1 MRACRESFF
10 FLARAHHTNTLHS
23 YARRLFTH
31 THTHTHTLHSYA
43 RRSVLTR
50 HLYGGEQW
58 PAKLLLGTSRA
69 PCGGAASPPYA
80 MLEIFSGGHDHAH
93 LAQTGALQYY
103 AAGGVT
109 FVHSLGRD
117 NNLASQAASLVVRS
131 YTGQGGWAHFPYA
144 RMEDIVTAGG
154 GWALAELPLVHA
166 FQANQ
171 TPAGYWMRNVTSLGF
186 TVRNPSKAAPLDVF
200 VGHVVLVDSEGRET
214 VLNDFEAD
222 EPAWTPPH
230 RGSVEVVKD
239 ATLPQ
244 GKHALHLTMQGGS
257 TGLFSRP
264 LNPARPMP
272 GIVDFRAFPLV
283 RLYWR
288 VGGGSACN
296 SSDLFSVGTGPY
308 VLPPGS
314 EPPTTQY
321 QSYAD
326 WDAQGM
332 GPGGYSHGT
341 WLPGEPY
348 DISMLTPSHS
358 PTTVA
363 AWAAGNASAG
373 DTLGAV
379 GLQNLGSSGTLSWR
393 TTLTLAEGPLV
404 VIDALSVEASAP
416 AAGYVGGPSFPLQVA
431 PDPAPVAGAAQSLRA
446 LGFNLTG
453 CLLTG
458 AQAAPQAAL
467 LLSFF
472 AFRGLQPA
480 PLAVGFQRV
489 PLVGSLAPATVAA
502 RLQGPLGPAP
512 PTAPL
517 LFISF
522 LLPHD
527 AAVDAAGLAAALS
540 ARALPG
546 GALELEMPLPAL
558 GAGAPRATA
567 RVTLGSVMGEE
578 AAPWSVTRSQA

>member
-1 MRACRESFF
+1 
-10 FLARAHHTNTLHS
+10 
-23 YARRLFTH
+23 
-31 THTHTHTLHSYA
+31 
-43 RRSVLTR
+43 
-50 HLYGGEQW
+50 
-58 PAKLLLGTSRA
+58 
-69 PCGGAASPPYA
+69 
-80 MLEIFSGGHDHAH
+80 MLELFSAAHDHAH

-117 NNLASQAASLVVRS
+117 NNLASQAASLVVRA
-131 YTGQGGWAHFPYA
+131 YAAQAGWQHFPGA
-144 RMEDIVTAGG
+144 RMEDIVLAGG

-171 TPAGYWMRNVTSLGF
+171 TPSGYWLRNVTCLGF
-186 TVRNPSKAAPLDVF
+186 TVRNPSRAEPLDVF
-200 VGHVVLVDSEGRET
+200 VGHVVLVDSQGRET
-214 VLNDFEAD
+214 LLNDFEGD
-222 EPAWTPPH
+222 EPAWAPPH
-230 RGSVEVVKD
+230 RGSVAVVED

-244 GKHALHLTMQGGS
+244 GTHALHLSMQGGS
-257 TGLFSRP
+257 TGLFTRP

-272 GIVDFRAFPLV
+272 GIVDYRAFPLL

-288 VGGGSACN
+288 VGGGSVCN

-314 EPPTTQY
+314 LPPTAQY

-341 WLPGEPY
+341 WQPGQPY
-348 DISMLTPSHS
+348 DVSMLTPSHS
-358 PTTVA
+358 PGTLA

-379 GLQNLGSSGTLSWR
+379 ALQNLGSSGTLSWR

-404 VIDALSVEASAP
+404 VIDALAVEATAP
-416 AAGYVGGPSFPLQVA
+416 AAGYVGGPVFPLQVA
-431 PDPAPVAGAAQSLRA
+431 PDPVPVAGAAQSLRA
-446 LGFNLTG
+446 LGFNFTG

-458 AQAAPQAAL
+458 GQAAPQAAL
-467 LLSFF
+467 LLSFL

-489 PLVGSLAPATVAA
+489 PLVGSLEPATVAA
-502 RLQGPLGPAP
+502 RLQGLLGPAP

-546 GALELEMPLPAL
+546 GALELELPLPSL
-558 GAGAPRATA
+558 GAGAPKHIA
-567 RVTLGSVMGEE
+567 RVALGSIMGEE
-578 AAPWSVTRSQA
+578 AAGWSVSRSQA